1 MLPVA
6 HVQGV
11 PGASRPATAHKYLI
25 ETNPALTDLKQFMS
39 SDYLLG
45 NLGYDTD
52 AAQKRLGDGLYEQ
65 RLIREAIV
73 ARTGQRYLAG
83 LTSDEA
89 MFRHLMDNALAS
101 KDALGLALGVSLTA
115 EQVAALT
122 HDIVW
127 MEEHEVLGEKVLVPV
142 LYLAQA
148 EGRLAP
154 NGALIQGRDVAL
166 ISGGD
171 LINQGTLRASRNL
184 DITAGNITNR
194 GLMQANDRLQLLA
207 TDSIRNTAGGIIAGR
222 DVSAIAL
229 TGDIINERSVTTHQA
244 ANGTR
249 YQNRE
254 DFVDSAARIEAVND
268 LQLMAGRDLLNVGG
282 ALSAGGNA
290 SLSAGRDLVI
300 ASQQEEDSYA
310 RKARKSRTNQQVI
323 TQYGAE
329 VDIGGDLVMQ
339 ADRDLAVIGSR
350 VEAGG
355 DMALQAGEN
364 LTIAAAANESH
375 YEHHRKGGSKK
386 VDIVRDSVSQQS
398 AELVAGGNFTAV
410 SGADTNIVASTIS
423 AGEEAYLYA
432 GGELNLL
439 AAQDSDYSLYD
450 MKKKGSWGSK
460 KTQRDEVTDVRNVGT
475 TITAGGD
482 LTLVSEG
489 VQLYQKA
496 RLESGNDLVLDAGG
510 AIVFEGVK
518 DLHQESH
525 EKSSNSLAWTSA
537 KGKGNTDET
546 LQQSVLIAKGET
558 VIKAVDGLRI
568 DIKDVNKQTVSQ
580 TIDAMVKADP
590 ELAWIKEAEAR
601 GDVDW
606 QRVKEIHDSFKYSH
620 SGLGAGAQLVI
631 AIVVAYLTAG
641 AGAAL
646 TGATST
652 AGMAASNVVYTA
664 VATNAAVSTIN
675 NRGNLG
681 AVVKDVTSSDALKGY
696 ATSALAAGFTAG
708 VLDSAFGVTGDN
720 VNKIT
725 KGFDLSNP
733 AEIVK
738 FGSYLG
744 AQGAVQALTQTAVNG
759 GSLSENLKS
768 SLTAQVQ
775 HLLQAAA
782 FNAVG
787 DFAGGK
793 WADVEWKD
801 GSPEKIALHAVV
813 GGLLSEVTGGDF
825 KTGALAGGANE
836 LLVEQL
842 AGVING
848 DKGLELMVS
857 QLIGVAAAA
866 ATGGDPAKAAE
877 LAKNATAYNRQLHSA
892 EAKLL
897 DELAQRD
904 PERARAWDAAA
915 CALVSC
921 AAGVPPSDPNYEFL
935 TALQAEGAQ
944 YQELQVSLLE
954 SGLFSYSLGERFND
968 AVSSRGEGLYY
979 TSAAGSVIA
988 GAGGAVV
995 SGVGGAGTCTVSFGV
1010 GCALGVAGVAGSIS
1024 EYSDGLERFSN
1035 GYTSTEG
1042 QKVIDSLR
1050 PGTHQGDVSLAGNMG
1065 DFVVS
1070 AAADL
1075 VLQRVGGKVID
1086 RVAKAVD
1093 GKLNVPKTDSGAVG
1107 EGAKATGAAEVPATS
1122 ASARVGLREDLAAKA
1137 GIPRNMVEAP
1147 ANVWGKS
1154 IDDIQQSFKMDGAKL
1169 KYVPPKTG
1177 TSGNAQVYK
1186 VEGGTTGIKEIQYS
1200 PSTVNASVKSVHVG
1214 EYYKLTYVD
1223 GSKAKVID
1231 PATYR
1236 PTFQGPSKP
1245 IYDANTTYLNP
1256 QGQKVKFNPAT
1267 NAWISE

>member
-1 MLPVA
+1 VLPVA

-154 NGALIQGRDVAL
+154 NGVLIQGRDVAL

-171 LINQGTLRASRNL
+171 LTNQGTLRASRNL
-184 DITAGNITNR
+184 DITAGNITNS

-339 ADRDLAVIGSR
+339 AERDLAVIGSR
-350 VEAGG
+350 VEVDG
-355 DMALQAGEN
+355 DMALQAGEI

-375 YEHHRKGGSKK
+375 YEHHRKGGSRK

-398 AELVAGGNFTAV
+398 AELVTGGNFTAV

-423 AGEEAYLYA
+423 AGDEAYLYA

-475 TITAGGD
+475 TITTGGD

-489 VQLYQKA
+489 DQLYQKA

-590 ELAWIKEAEAR
+590 ELAWIKEMEQR

-606 QRVKEIHDSFKYSH
+606 RQVKEIHDSFKYSH
-620 SGLGAGAQLVI
+620 SGLGGGAAIVI
-631 AIVVAYLTAG
+631 AIIVAYFTAG
-641 AGAAL
+641 AASAAIGNLASAAAGSGSAMAAAGSSAMVTAGTAAGTAAAGWGNAAL
-646 TGATST
+646 T
-652 AGMAASNVVYTA
+652 A
-664 VATNAAVSTIN
+664 VAVSSASGAAVSTIN

-681 AVVKDVTSSDALKGY
+681 AVLKDVTSEEALKGY
-696 ATSALAAGFTAG
+696 AVGAVTAGLTAGVFDKWTSTETGANTAGAATGNSGVLANSGAVASAGGLSSWSGIGQFAANQALQNGTSTLLNKALGQGGSLGDALQTTLANTFAAAGFN
-708 VLDSAFGVTGDN
+708 FIGD
-720 VNKIT
+720 ISMS
-725 KGFDLSNP
+725 D
-733 AEIVK
+733 
-738 FGSYLG
+738 
-744 AQGAVQALTQTAVNG
+744 QMAL
-759 GSLSENLKS
+759 
-768 SLTAQVQ
+768 
-775 HLLQAAA
+775 
-782 FNAVG
+782 
-787 DFAGGK
+787 
-793 WADVEWKD
+793 KD
-801 GSPEKIALHAVV
+801 GSLAKIGLHAVM
-813 GGLLSEVTGGDF
+813 GGLAAEAAGGDF
-825 KTGALAGGANE
+825 KTGALAAGINE
-836 LLVEQL
+836 ALVSSLAKQYESMDPDKKKGLLVM
-842 AGVING
+842 N
-848 DKGLELMVS
+848 S
-857 QLIGVAAAA
+857 QLIGVLAAAA
-866 ATGGDPAKAAE
+866 QGGDEKDLQTGAWVAG
-877 LAKNATAYNRQLHSA
+877 NATNYNYLNHA
-892 EAKLL
+892 EATERREQQKECMGGDQAACSRVDELNALDTARDQALQSTCRADVAGPACAKLL
-897 DELAQRD
+897 ADARIARDSFRPYEETPEWNAQINDDPLLQQYSFAREVQSITNALAQTPQTTPELKRLVEAIVGTAVDFTIAGDVKALLEAETPFDYLLASVGAVPAAGDVFVKGIKKAEELFKQGRIEEAAKVLEGLPKVSGGPKGETPKTETYFRVEGGGSGSATSQNRITVNTDGSIKINPGCSGQLCVSVGSADHASYFLTNKRPDGSVVVFEVDAGLHKQIMDRAIPQRPIPGIPRD
-904 PERARAWDAAA
+904 PSAPKI
-915 CALVSC
+915 V
-921 AAGVPPSDPNYEFL
+921 DPNQPGV
-935 TALQAEGAQ
+935 AL
-944 YQELQVSLLE
+944 ELPKVWESLLE
-954 SGLFSYSLGERFND
+954 KN
-968 AVSSRGEGLYY
+968 SS
-979 TSAAGSVIA
+979 
-988 GAGGAVV
+988 
-995 SGVGGAGTCTVSFGV
+995 
-1010 GCALGVAGVAGSIS
+1010 
-1024 EYSDGLERFSN
+1024 N
-1035 GYTSTEG
+1035 
-1042 QKVIDSLR
+1042 
-1050 PGTHQGDVSLAGNMG
+1050 
-1065 DFVVS
+1065 
-1070 AAADL
+1070 
-1075 VLQRVGGKVID
+1075 
-1086 RVAKAVD
+1086 
-1093 GKLNVPKTDSGAVG
+1093 
-1107 EGAKATGAAEVPATS
+1107 
-1122 ASARVGLREDLAAKA
+1122 ARVYSHDE
-1137 GIPRNMVEAP
+1137 
-1147 ANVWGKS
+1147 
-1154 IDDIQQSFKMDGAKL
+1154 FL
-1169 KYVPPKTG
+1169 KEFG
-1177 TSGNAQVYK
+1177 
-1186 VEGGTTGIKEIQYS
+1186 
-1200 PSTVNASVKSVHVG
+1200 
-1214 EYYKLTYVD
+1214 
-1223 GSKAKVID
+1223 
-1231 PATYR
+1231 R
-1236 PTFQGPSKP
+1236 
-1245 IYDANTTYLNP
+1245 
-1256 QGQKVKFNPAT
+1256 
-1267 NAWISE
+1267 

>member
-1 MLPVA
+1 
-6 HVQGV
+6 
-11 PGASRPATAHKYLI
+11 
-25 ETNPALTDLKQFMS
+25 MS

-101 KDALGLALGVSLTA
+101 KDVLGLALGVSLTA

-171 LINQGTLRASRNL
+171 LTNQGTLRASRNL
-184 DITAGNITNR
+184 DITAGNITNS

-222 DVSAIAL
+222 DVSAISL

-268 LQLMAGRDLLNVGG
+268 FQLMAGRDLLNVGG

-310 RKARKSRTNQQVI
+310 RKAHKSRTNQQVI

-329 VDIGGDLVMQ
+329 MDIGGDLDMQ

-386 VDIVRDSVSQQS
+386 VDIVRDTVSQQS
-398 AELVAGGNFTAV
+398 AELVAGGDFTAV

-423 AGEEAYLYA
+423 AGDEAYLYA

-460 KTQRDEVTDVRNVGT
+460 KTQRDEVTDVRNVGS
-475 TITAGGD
+475 TIITGGD
-482 LTLVSEG
+482 LTLISEG
-489 VQLYQKA
+489 DQLYQKA
-496 RLESGNDLVLDAGG
+496 CLESGNDLMLDAGG

-631 AIVVAYLTAG
+631 AIVLSVITAG
-641 AGAAL
+641 AGSAIAAAAG
-646 TGATST
+646 GAVGGGT
-652 AGMAASNVVYTA
+652 AGTIVGAMAQGAFHASVSQT
-664 VATNAAVSTIN
+664 TISTIN
-675 NRGNLG
+675 NKGNLA
-681 AVVKDVTSSDALKGY
+681 AVFKDTHSAESLKSY
-696 ATSALAAGFTAG
+696 AAAGITAG
-708 VLDSAFGVTGDN
+708 LVAGVVDPVFGGKTNPTNSV
-720 VNKIT
+720 T
-725 KGFDLSNP
+725 KGFELSNLND
-733 AEIVK
+733 V
-738 FGSYLG
+738 LG
-744 AQGAVQALTQTAVNG
+744 YTGHAAATGLVQAGVGTAING
-759 GSLSENLKS
+759 GNFSDNLNAA
-768 SLTAQVQ
+768 LTNQLQGV
-775 HLLQAAA
+775 LQAVA

-787 DFAGGK
+787 DYAKGK
-793 WADVEWKD
+793 WGD
-801 GSPEKIALHAVV
+801 GSPQKIALHAIV
-813 GGLLSEVTGGDF
+813 GGILSEAAGGTF
-825 KTGALAGGANE
+825 ETGALAAGANE
-836 LLVEQL
+836 ALVEQL
-842 AGVING
+842 SELVKA
-848 DKGLELMVS
+848 DKNLELAAS

-866 ATGGDPAKAAE
+866 WTDGNLARTAE
-877 LAKNATAYNRQLHSA
+877 LTKNATAFNRQLHPDEKA
-892 EAKLL
+892 LAKRLSEQSDGKYTKEQIEDALRLSSNEKKGLVPSSDIISSLEGIYDAGGIWIETSPGVFVQRLNHGIDSELVKYVAQNATDYTWSDNLMGIRPLDSTPVSNHKRDRLTGYAL
-897 DELAQRD
+897 DEGGGYRVPVVIDNVAYAPRFHQCATYECQSSGANIDYSDLDTLRWMKAGNAKALSDVGWLLTIGAVISPAGASSALANVSIAPSLLSGYLKED
-904 PERARAWDAAA
+904 LGGAATEV
-915 CALVSC
+915 ALGIGFETYAKSRGVPGEVAGRVSNALS
-921 AAGVPPSDPNYEFL
+921 AAGVWATVVNNAREF
-935 TALQAEGAQ
+935 
-944 YQELQVSLLE
+944 
-954 SGLFSYSLGERFND
+954 
-968 AVSSRGEGLYY
+968 
-979 TSAAGSVIA
+979 
-988 GAGGAVV
+988 
-995 SGVGGAGTCTVSFGV
+995 
-1010 GCALGVAGVAGSIS
+1010 
-1024 EYSDGLERFSN
+1024 
-1035 GYTSTEG
+1035 
-1042 QKVIDSLR
+1042 
-1050 PGTHQGDVSLAGNMG
+1050 
-1065 DFVVS
+1065 
-1070 AAADL
+1070 
-1075 VLQRVGGKVID
+1075 
-1086 RVAKAVD
+1086 
-1093 GKLNVPKTDSGAVG
+1093 
-1107 EGAKATGAAEVPATS
+1107 
-1122 ASARVGLREDLAAKA
+1122 
-1137 GIPRNMVEAP
+1137 
-1147 ANVWGKS
+1147 
-1154 IDDIQQSFKMDGAKL
+1154 
-1169 KYVPPKTG
+1169 
-1177 TSGNAQVYK
+1177 SGN
-1186 VEGGTTGIKEIQYS
+1186 
-1200 PSTVNASVKSVHVG
+1200 
-1214 EYYKLTYVD
+1214 
-1223 GSKAKVID
+1223 
-1231 PATYR
+1231 
-1236 PTFQGPSKP
+1236 
-1245 IYDANTTYLNP
+1245 
-1256 QGQKVKFNPAT
+1256 
-1267 NAWISE
+1267 